1 VCRARLTLS
10 TMRIRGRFSCQILT
24 PLNPVP
30 NGRFTSASA
39 ATPVIQAAG
48 SGMAVNTFQVQYV
61 ATGDVTIRLSIVS
74 GP

>member
-1 VCRARLTLS
+1 
-10 TMRIRGRFSCQILT
+10 MRIRGRFSCQILT

-39 ATPVIQAAG
+39 ATPVIQAAAG